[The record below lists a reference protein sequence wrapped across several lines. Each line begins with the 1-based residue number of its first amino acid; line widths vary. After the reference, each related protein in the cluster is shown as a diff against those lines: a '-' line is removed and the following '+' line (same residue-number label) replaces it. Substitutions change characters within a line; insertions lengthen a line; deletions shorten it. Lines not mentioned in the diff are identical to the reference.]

1 MNNTTFQRRNF
12 HIWTVLVYGAVG
24 WNILVAQVANP
35 GYSDKSL
42 FRGAAGITTGAVQQ
56 SYTLNKY
63 GTVAQQS
70 APLSIAIP
78 LANRMLLMVAS
89 SAGMSKADTSKLQG
103 IADTRVSLSY
113 ALPGDKFWMTIGA
126 SLPTG
131 KTKLTSSELE
141 TSTKISQTALGL
153 RIPIFGQGLNVNGGV
168 AYASALTRRLVFG
181 LGLSYAYRGN
191 YEPVNA
197 TAITYD
203 PGDEVSANV
212 GIDFI
217 TYSKAAR
224 VSVDLSAAYSFEDR
238 LNDKKIFQ
246 AGPRAIF
253 LGVYSLK
260 TGTFTHQLTARVRYR
275 QQNTYITDSTSTTY
289 NAGIQAEG
297 QYSLTHQ
304 LNQWLVASA
313 VGEIKYYTPDQLLIS
328 GQLVESGDAEIGSVG
343 ADFLLLVSEV
353 VSPTIGVRYSI
364 GNITIDDIFYE
375 LTGFEVNIG
384 LRVSF

>member
-1 MNNTTFQRRNF
+1 MNNTTFQRRSF
-12 HIWTVLVYGAVG
+12 HIWIVLVCGAVV
-24 WNILVAQVANP
+24 WNILVAQIANP
-35 GYSDKSL
+35 GYNDKSL

-78 LANRMLLMVAS
+78 LANRMLFTIAS

-191 YEPVNA
+191 YEPIN
-197 TAITYD
+197 TTTISYD
-203 PGDEVSANV
+203 PGEEISVNV

-217 TYSKAAR
+217 TYSKVAR
-224 VSVDLSAAYSFEDR
+224 LSVDLSTAYSFEDR
-238 LNDKKIFQ
+238 LNDKKIFH

-275 QQNTYITDSTSTTY
+275 QQNTYITDSVSTTY
-289 NAGIQAEG
+289 DAGVQVEG

-304 LNQWLVASA
+304 LNEWLVASA
-313 VGEIKYYTPDQLLIS
+313 VGEVKYYTPDQLLIS
-328 GQLVESGDAEIGSVG
+328 GQLVESGNAEIGSVG
-343 ADFLLLVSEV
+343 GDLLFLVSDV
-353 VSPTIGVRYSI
+353 VSPTLGVRYAI
-364 GNITIDDIFYE
+364 GNITIDDISYE